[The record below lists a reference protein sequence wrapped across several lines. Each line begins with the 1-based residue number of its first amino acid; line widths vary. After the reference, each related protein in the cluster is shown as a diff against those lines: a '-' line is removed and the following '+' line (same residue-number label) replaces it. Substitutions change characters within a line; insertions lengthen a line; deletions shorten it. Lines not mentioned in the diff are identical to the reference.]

1 MAINPADITTVR
13 VGQLPPDLPTLES
26 NIAHELGDIL
36 YKCTIQELVD
46 LLSLNVGTLQ
56 YEQKTLHVT
65 QEYIDTNFDET
76 GLGRNICTGF
86 AIINGNN
93 GTPYSIDGLV
103 EVGYGE
109 NYNVI
114 GGFGGSKDA
123 VVVAHTHGQR
133 TSSDNGFDLPQI
145 KISGSGATTGVAG
158 NTSSAGTRM
167 QVLTDETGV
176 DGTDKNMQPY
186 VIALKIM
193 KL

>member
-56 YEQKTLHVT
+56 YEVKTLYVN
-65 QEYIDTNFDET
+65 QEYIDNNFDET
-76 GLGRNICTGF
+76 GLGTNLMLGYAIC
-86 AIINGNN
+86 NGDN
-93 GTPYSIDGLV
+93 GTPPMDGLV
-103 EVGYGE
+103 SVGYGT

-133 TSSDNGFDLPQI
+133 TSSGNGFDLPQI
-145 KISGSGATTGVAG
+145 KISGGGATTGVAG
-158 NTSSAGTRM
+158 DTSSAGTRM

>member
-56 YEQKTLHVT
+56 YEVKTLYVN
-65 QEYIDTNFDET
+65 QEYIDNNFDET
-76 GLGRNICTGF
+76 GLGINLCAGF
-86 AIINGNN
+86 AICNGAN
-93 GTPYSIDGLV
+93 GTVSVDGLV
-103 EVGYGE
+103 DVGYGT

-114 GGFGGSKDA
+114 GGFGGEKDHTLIENEVPTIA
-123 VVVAHTHGQR
+123 IGWTGQEGTGFPDGSADSVAAGDARSYPRRTQQISYGGGQEH
-133 TSSDNGFDLPQI
+133 N
-145 KISGSGATTGVAG
+145 
-158 NTSSAGTRM
+158 
-167 QVLTDETGV
+167 
-176 DGTDKNMQPY
+176 NMQPY
-186 VIALKIM
+186 IIALKIM

>member
-103 EVGYGE
+103 EVGYGT

-114 GGFGGSKDA
+114 GDFDGEKEHTLIENEVPIISIGWTGQEGTGFPDGSADSVAAGDARSYPRKTQQINYGG
-123 VVVAHTHGQR
+123 GQ
-133 TSSDNGFDLPQI
+133 SHN
-145 KISGSGATTGVAG
+145 
-158 NTSSAGTRM
+158 
-167 QVLTDETGV
+167 
-176 DGTDKNMQPY
+176 NMQPY
-186 VIALKIM
+186 VVALKIM

>member
-56 YEQKTLHVT
+56 YEVKTLYVN
-65 QEYIDTNFDET
+65 QEYIDNNFDET
-76 GLGRNICTGF
+76 GLGTNLMLGYAIC
-86 AIINGNN
+86 NGDN
-93 GTPYSIDGLV
+93 GTPPMDGLV
-103 EVGYGE
+103 SVGYGT

-133 TSSDNGFDLPQI
+133 TSSGNGFDLPQI
-145 KISGSGATTGVAG
+145 KISGGGTTTGVAG
-158 NTSSAGTRM
+158 DTSSAGTRM
-167 QVLTDETGV
+167 QVMTDETGI
-176 DGTDKNMQPY
+176 DGTNKNMQPY
-186 VIALKIM
+186 IIALKIM

>member
-1 MAINPADITTVR
+1 MAINPAEITTVR
-13 VGQLPPDLPTLES
+13 VGELPPDLPTLES

-114 GGFGGSKDA
+114 GGFGGEA
-123 VVVAHTHGQR
+123 THQLTENEMPTHTHDFVIPA
-133 TSSDNGFDLPQI
+133 T
-145 KISGSGATTGVAG
+145 SGSGGTNAVNFNGNNNSPTT
-158 NTSSAGTRM
+158 
-167 QVLTDETGV
+167 LTTQPKGLSEAHN
-176 DGTDKNMQPY
+176 NMQPY

>member
-56 YEQKTLHVT
+56 YEVKTLYVN

-76 GLGRNICTGF
+76 GLGINLCAGF
-86 AIINGNN
+86 AICNGAN
-93 GTPYSIDGLV
+93 GTVSVDGLV
-103 EVGYGE
+103 DVGYGT

-114 GGFGGSKDA
+114 GGFGGEA
-123 VVVAHTHGQR
+123 MHQLTENEMPTHTHDFVIPA
-133 TSSDNGFDLPQI
+133 T
-145 KISGSGATTGVAG
+145 SGAGGSNAVNFNGNNNSPTT
-158 NTSSAGTRM
+158 
-167 QVLTDETGV
+167 LTTQPKGLGDFHN
-176 DGTDKNMQPY
+176 NMQPY
-186 VIALKIM
+186 IIALKIM

>member
-56 YEQKTLHVT
+56 YEVKTLYVN
-65 QEYIDTNFDET
+65 QEYIDNNFDET
-76 GLGRNICTGF
+76 GLGTNLMLGYAIC
-86 AIINGNN
+86 NGDN
-93 GTPYSIDGLV
+93 GTPPMDGLV
-103 EVGYGE
+103 SVGYGT

-133 TSSDNGFDLPQI
+133 TSSGNGFDLPQI
-145 KISGSGATTGVAG
+145 KISGGGATTGVAG
-158 NTSSAGTRM
+158 DTSSAGTRM
-167 QVLTDETGV
+167 QVMTDETGI

-186 VIALKIM
+186 IIALKIM

>member
-36 YKCTIQELVD
+36 YKCTIQELVN

-56 YEQKTLHVT
+56 YEVKTLYVN
-65 QEYIDTNFDET
+65 QEYIDNNFDET
-76 GLGRNICTGF
+76 GLGINLCAGF
-86 AIINGNN
+86 AICNGAND
-93 GTPYSIDGLV
+93 TISVDGLV
-103 EVGYGE
+103 DVGYGT

-133 TSSDNGFDLPQI
+133 TSSGNGFDLPQI
-145 KISGSGATTGVAG
+145 KISGGGATTGVAG
-158 NTSSAGTRM
+158 DTSSAGTRM
-167 QVLTDETGV
+167 QVLTDETGI

-186 VIALKIM
+186 IIALKIM

>member
-1 MAINPADITTVR
+1 MAINPAEITTVR

-56 YEQKTLHVT
+56 YEVKTLYVK
-65 QEYIDTNFDET
+65 QEYIDNNFDET
-76 GLGRNICTGF
+76 GLGINLCAGF
-86 AIINGNN
+86 AICNGAND
-93 GTPYSIDGLV
+93 TVSVDGLV
-103 EVGYGE
+103 DVGYGI

-145 KISGSGATTGVAG
+145 KVSGGGMTTGVAG

-167 QVLTDETGV
+167 QVLTDETGI

-186 VIALKIM
+186 IIALKIM

>member
-36 YKCTIQELVD
+36 YRCTIQELVD

-56 YEQKTLHVT
+56 FEVKTLYVN
-65 QEYIDTNFDET
+65 QEYIDNNFDET
-76 GLGRNICTGF
+76 GLGINLCTGF
-86 AIINGNN
+86 AICNGAN
-93 GTPYSIDGLV
+93 GTVSVDGLV
-103 EVGYGE
+103 DVGYGT

-123 VVVAHTHGQR
+123 VVVEHSHTYNSINNVGKAVLA
-133 TSSDNGFDLPQI
+133 FDSVGDKQ
-145 KISGSGATTGVAG
+145 GASYFTANTNTVGV
-158 NTSSAGTRM
+158 S
-167 QVLTDETGV
+167 
-176 DGTDKNMQPY
+176 GTDKNMQPY
-186 VIALKIM
+186 IIALKIM

>member
-56 YEQKTLHVT
+56 YEVKTLYVN
-65 QEYIDTNFDET
+65 QEYIDNNFDET
-76 GLGRNICTGF
+76 GLGINLCVGF
-86 AIINGNN
+86 AICNGAN
-93 GTPYSIDGLV
+93 GTVSVDGLV
-103 EVGYGE
+103 DVGYGT

-114 GGFGGSKDA
+114 GGFGGEKEHTLIENEMP
-123 VVVAHTHGQR
+123 VHTHG
-133 TSSDNGFDLPQI
+133 
-145 KISGSGATTGVAG
+145 GVAFKTNDTDRG
-158 NTSSAGTRM
+158 TGSSLFSIDDVGVTLPAG
-167 QVLTDETGV
+167 LGDPHN
-176 DGTDKNMQPY
+176 NMQPY
-186 VIALKIM
+186 IIALKIM

>member
-56 YEQKTLHVT
+56 YEVKTLYVN
-65 QEYIDTNFDET
+65 QEYIDNNFDET
-76 GLGRNICTGF
+76 GLGINLCTGF
-86 AIINGNN
+86 AICNGAN
-93 GTPYSIDGLV
+93 GTVSVDGLV
-103 EVGYGE
+103 DVGYGT

-133 TSSDNGFDLPQI
+133 TSSGNGFDLPQI
-145 KISGSGATTGVAG
+145 KISGGGATTGVAG
-158 NTSSAGTRM
+158 DTSSAGTRM

-186 VIALKIM
+186 IIALKIM

>member
-26 NIAHELGDIL
+26 NLAHELGDIL

-56 YEQKTLHVT
+56 YEVKTLYVN

-76 GLGRNICTGF
+76 GLGINLCAGF
-86 AIINGNN
+86 AICNGAN
-93 GTPYSIDGLV
+93 GTVSVDGLV
-103 EVGYGE
+103 DVGYGT

-114 GGFGGSKDA
+114 GGFGGSET
-123 VVVAHTHGQR
+123 HTL
-133 TSSDNGFDLPQI
+133 TESELPVIQP
-145 KISGSGATTGVAG
+145 SVS
-158 NTSSAGTRM
+158 NSAGG
-167 QVLTDETGV
+167 DTGGGAFATGNATEGG
-176 DGTDKNMQPY
+176 GTFGLNTFGGGQPHNNMQPY
-186 VIALKIM
+186 IIALKIM

>member
-36 YKCTIQELVD
+36 YRCTIQELVD

-103 EVGYGE
+103 EVGYGT

-123 VVVAHTHGQR
+123 IIVEHSHTYNSINNVGKAVLAFN
-133 TSSDNGFDLPQI
+133 SVGDKD
-145 KISGSGATTGVAG
+145 GASYFTA
-158 NTSSAGTRM
+158 NTNTVGAS
-167 QVLTDETGV
+167 
-176 DGTDKNMQPY
+176 GTDKNMQPY
-186 VIALKIM
+186 IIVLKIM

>member
-1 MAINPADITTVR
+1 MAINPAEITTVR

-103 EVGYGE
+103 EVGYGT

-114 GGFGGSKDA
+114 GGFGGEKDHTLTLEEMPSHSHD
-123 VVVAHTHGQR
+123 VAEY
-133 TSSDNGFDLPQI
+133 S
-145 KISGSGATTGVAG
+145 G
-158 NTSSAGTRM
+158 NTVGSAHIYSDTITGLQGTTTSVKGGG
-167 QVLTDETGV
+167 QPHN
-176 DGTDKNMQPY
+176 NMQPY
-186 VIALKIM
+186 IVALKIM

>member
-56 YEQKTLHVT
+56 YEVKTLYVN
-65 QEYIDTNFDET
+65 QEYIDNNFDET
-76 GLGRNICTGF
+76 GLGINLCAGF
-86 AIINGNN
+86 AICNGAN
-93 GTPYSIDGLV
+93 GTVSVDGLV
-103 EVGYGE
+103 DVGYGT

-123 VVVAHTHGQR
+123 IVVDHTHAI
-133 TSSDNGFDLPQI
+133 SFDTNLNT
-145 KISGSGATTGVAG
+145 GSGTAKTKQAEVSAAG
-158 NTSSAGTRM
+158 SGEQIIGSIASAGI
-167 QVLTDETGV
+167 
-176 DGTDKNMQPY
+176 DGADKNMQPY
-186 VIALKIM
+186 IIALKIM

>member
-56 YEQKTLHVT
+56 YEVKTLYVN
-65 QEYIDTNFDET
+65 QEYIDNNFDET
-76 GLGRNICTGF
+76 GLGTNLMLGYAIC
-86 AIINGNN
+86 NGDN
-93 GTPYSIDGLV
+93 GTPPMDGLV
-103 EVGYGE
+103 SVGYGT

-133 TSSDNGFDLPQI
+133 TSSGNGFDLPQI
-145 KISGSGATTGVAG
+145 KISGGGATTGVAG
-158 NTSSAGTRM
+158 DTSSAGTRM
-167 QVLTDETGV
+167 QVLTDETGI

-186 VIALKIM
+186 IIALKIM

>member
-26 NIAHELGDIL
+26 NLAHELGDIL
-36 YKCTIQELVD
+36 YRCTIQELVD
-46 LLSLNVGTLQ
+46 LLNLNVGTLQ
-56 YEQKTLHVT
+56 YEVKTLYVN
-65 QEYIDTNFDET
+65 QEYIDNNFDET
-76 GLGRNICTGF
+76 GLGINLCAGF
-86 AIINGNN
+86 AICNGAN
-93 GTPYSIDGLV
+93 GTVSVDGLV
-103 EVGYGE
+103 DVGYGT

-133 TSSDNGFDLPQI
+133 TSSGNGFDLPQI
-145 KISGSGATTGVAG
+145 KISGGGTTTGVAG
-158 NTSSAGTRM
+158 DTSSAGTRM

-186 VIALKIM
+186 IIALKIM